1 MTAPQRESRQAP
13 AAMGRSK
20 PASVMDEES
29 TRILELIPGLVCSFD
44 TQLRYVY
51 SNEAYARMRG
61 HDPHAI
67 LGLHY
72 SEIVGPTN
80 AVAIRKPLEEALL
93 GIAADFEYD
102 IITASGKRRAL
113 ANYRPNIGLDGKV
126 HGVHAF
132 ITDLTTV
139 RHRHLL
145 DIEKEALFEDSF
157 RNAPIGIAV
166 TNTLRQIIRCNDS
179 FATMLG
185 RAPYELE
192 GVSSHDITHPED
204 VESDSEHFRAVLQ
217 GSSNG
222 YSLDKRYIH
231 ADGSVVEVALSVSA
245 MRNAAGEIVYFVSH
259 ALDLTEQRKAARAL
273 EASNMQLSL
282 AMEIIR
288 GGFWQF
294 DVTSKQFQT
303 SRQLG
308 QFISGPDAPPL
319 DIGGY
324 LSRIPCE
331 DRDLADMSA
340 LVEGKVE
347 QAVAQYRLSTIE
359 GECWMR
365 CERRLIRDGSGRP
378 MTIVG
383 VVIDITE
390 EYEQLRR
397 SREQADTDSLTG
409 LLNRRGLQHRVD
421 TAVNHR
427 PWVALVVDLDGFK
440 QVNDLHGHAA
450 GDHVLIETARRM
462 LGVVRDGD
470 IVARLGGDEFVVV
483 LPGGDRAMLSAVAT
497 RLIDSVRQPSHF
509 SDHVLQVS
517 CSIGATAMEAG
528 ETDLAAAL
536 KQADAALYQ
545 AKASGKNTWRV

>member
-1 MTAPQRESRQAP
+1 
-13 AAMGRSK
+13 
-20 PASVMDEES
+20 MDAES
-29 TRILELIPGLVCSFD
+29 TRILELLPGLVCSFD
-44 TQLRYVY
+44 TNLRYVY

-93 GIAADFEYD
+93 GISADFEYD
-102 IITASGKRRAL
+102 IITATGKRRAL

-126 HGVHAF
+126 YGVHAF

-157 RNAPIGIAV
+157 RNAPIGIAIV
-166 TNTLRQIIRCNDS
+166 DPLAKITRANES
-179 FATMLG
+179 FASMLG
-185 RAPYELE
+185 RTPADMV
-192 GVSSHDITHPED
+192 GVWLGDISHPDD
-204 VESDSEHFRAVLQ
+204 LDSDRKAFLAVLN
-217 GSSNG
+217 GRSNG
-222 YSLDKRYIH
+222 YRLDKRYIH
-231 ADGSVVEVALSVSA
+231 ADGSVVEAALSVSA

-282 AMEIIR
+282 AMEIVR
-288 GGFWQF
+288 GGFWQYNI
-294 DVTSKQFQT
+294 SSSEFQT

-308 QFISGPDAPPL
+308 QFIHGPEGTEL

-324 LSRIPCE
+324 LDRIPSQ

-340 LVEGKVE
+340 LIDGDVE
-347 QAVAQYRLSTIE
+347 QAVAQYRLATLA
-359 GECWMR
+359 GERWMR
-365 CERRLIRDGSGRP
+365 CERRLIRDGAGRP

-390 EYEQLRR
+390 EYEQLQR

-409 LLNRRGLQHRVD
+409 LLNRRGLQHRVER
-421 TAVNHR
+421 AVGQRH
-427 PWVALVVDLDGFK
+427 WAALVVDLDGFK
-440 QVNDLHGHAA
+440 QVNDIHGHAA

-483 LPGGDRAMLSAVAT
+483 LPNGDRAMLNVVAN
-497 RLIDSVRQPSHF
+497 RLIEAVRQPSHF
-509 SDHVLQVS
+509 SGHTLQVS
-517 CSIGATAMEAG
+517 CSIGAASLEAG
-528 ETDLAAAL
+528 QTDLAAAL